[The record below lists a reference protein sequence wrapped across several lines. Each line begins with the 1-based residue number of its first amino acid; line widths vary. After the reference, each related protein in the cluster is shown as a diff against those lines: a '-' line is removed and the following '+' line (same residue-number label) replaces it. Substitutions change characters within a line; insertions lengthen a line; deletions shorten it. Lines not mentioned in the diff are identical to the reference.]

1 MHSYRLF
8 ITFVLFLTTM
18 LVVTLCY
25 SSTII
30 DRHNPGGQKVRIEIN
45 DATDPQAVNEWQVSL
60 LLPDSFNNRNSTLCF
75 KTPVVSANPNN
86 IAILMTND
94 QSNYCYQLLILTKE
108 QTPDFQ
114 HLSQQASKNGTLIR
128 LKSTTADRPE
138 LTSVTTNQLLNGKPH
153 TTPLTL
159 LVYSDNTTG
168 SELETGQIRNNT
180 VTLTGGKLTG
190 IADFPG
196 GGNGGFFYSL
206 PPPPWGG
213 GGGRPSGLFEIDL
226 VILKPV
232 ITWLMSIGKDSI
244 SFEEQPTPAH
254 LKMTRV
260 NADGSSSEAAI
271 PVGWLDFLNIE
282 QLNDVD
288 FWNTLLQQAATSCP
302 ASESLQR
309 QLGCFKRFLERSAL
323 QTNHGGGLMAANEEG
338 QPSGS
343 APNSGP
349 KDENNDHQKE
359 KKEEPE
365 NQDNQSPGE
374 GHDGSGNGNN
384 RKDDDGEESGKNA
397 TAEDLQ
403 VLANRLVAIIE
414 SKYPGAVFRL
424 RQILNEL
431 DMPQRLRV
439 LETKSTNTADTVTP
453 LEAILKL
460 QRSCNENSS
469 RNLFIEQL
477 IKATCNTKK
486 NLSKFNILSTLRP
499 AIPPDQA
506 VLAAGDNNLLILN
519 KIVLDIIHKA
529 NQSDQQPPVGQF
541 EKCCFVEF
549 FAQLFLIYSNPVEL
563 IRNLLG
569 KISDL
574 ALRYDVMINPQ
585 SLTFP
590 ACFLYNFTQFHQHP
604 SFPELKRLLNE
615 LMRQAQNSH
624 LQQVPSI
631 EPFIS
636 NSDTTANET
645 IASSGDTSTIQRA
658 VCNQRA
664 SGFTGSSPCL
674 LAGRNPKL
682 EASSNQPALVHQQND
697 ASRERLQAGP
707 SSGDLQAT
715 GTQERSDL
723 AVLRTNQNHLS
734 NLLIDGP
741 LLEEL
746 AKHALKRRVKKR
758 QQLKQLERQMKAR
771 RQMLPVSSPLPSH
784 VLAELE
790 RHAEAKQEQKRQQL
804 KQLERQMIAR
814 RQMLPVSSPLPSH
827 VLAELERHAE
837 AKQEQKRQQLKQ
849 LERQMIARLQMM
861 ATNPTLQSNG
871 AEHSASFQKS
881 STHNEE
887 ANPSN
892 EQLRTPLE
900 KKQRQLCI
908 HSRRLCRVNF
918 GCCEGYFPCNKCHND
933 SKKCDLTDRKV
944 IHAIRLQCSLCNYEG
959 DITEDSQTCPGCNE
973 LMSDYFCAQC
983 KHFTDLEKKPY
994 HCDKCGICRTE
1005 KEKSFH
1011 CDVCNFCMDKS
1022 AQGNH
1027 RCRPDSG
1034 HDECCICLED
1044 VFHNSVILPCT
1055 HKVHQDCAT
1064 VMITNKIR
1072 TCPVCRYPL
1081 SAQLIDRI
1089 LTVINSR
1096 R

>member
-1 MHSYRLF
+1 MHSYRSF
-8 ITFVLFLTTM
+8 ITFVLFLMTM
-18 LVVTLCY
+18 WVVTLCY

-45 DATDPQAVNEWQVSL
+45 DATDPQAVSQWQVSL
-60 LLPDSFNNRNSTLCF
+60 LLPDSFNNQNSTLCF
-75 KTPVVSANPNN
+75 KAPVVSADSNS

-94 QSNYCYQLLILTKE
+94 QSNYCYQLLILTKK
-108 QTPDFQ
+108 QIPDFQ

-128 LKSTTADRPE
+128 LKSATADKPE
-138 LTSVTTNQLLNGKPH
+138 LTSVTTDQLLNGKPH

-168 SELETGQIRNNT
+168 GELETGQTWNNT
-180 VTLTGGKLTG
+180 VTLTGGKLAG

-196 GGNGGFFYSL
+196 GGNGGFFYSR
-206 PPPPWGG
+206 PPWGG

-232 ITWLMSIGKDSI
+232 INWLMSIGKDSI
-244 SFEEQPTPAH
+244 SFEEQPSPAR

-288 FWNTLLQQAATSCP
+288 FWNTLLQHAATSCP
-302 ASESLQR
+302 ASESLQW
-309 QLGCFKRFLERSAL
+309 QLACFKRFLERSAL
-323 QTNHGGGLMAANEEG
+323 KTNHGGGLMAANEEG

-343 APNSGP
+343 APDSGP
-349 KDENNDHQKE
+349 KGKSNGHQKE

-365 NQDNQSPGE
+365 NQENQSPEE

-384 RKDDDGEESGKNA
+384 RKDDDGEESEKKA
-397 TAEDLQ
+397 TTEDLQ
-403 VLANRLVAIIE
+403 VLANQLVAIIE
-414 SKYPGAVFRL
+414 SQDPGAVFKL

-431 DMPQRLRV
+431 DMPKRLRV

-460 QRSCNENSS
+460 QRSFNEHSS

-486 NLSKFNILSTLRP
+486 NLSKFDILSSLRP

-506 VLAAGDNNLLILN
+506 VPEAGDNNLLILN

-529 NQSDQQPPVGQF
+529 NQSDHQPPVGQF
-541 EKCCFVEF
+541 EKCCFAEF

-631 EPFIS
+631 GPFIS
-636 NSDTTANET
+636 NSDTIANET

-658 VCNQRA
+658 GCNQRA
-664 SGFTGSSPCL
+664 SGFSGSSSCL
-674 LAGRNPKL
+674 LAGRNPQL
-682 EASSNQPALVHQQND
+682 EASPNQPALAHQQND
-697 ASRERLQAGP
+697 ASQERLQAGP
-707 SSGDLQAT
+707 SSADHQAT
-715 GTQERSDL
+715 GTQDRSDL
-723 AVLRTNQNHLS
+723 AVLRTNQNYLTS
-734 NLLIDGP
+734 PLIDGSI
-741 LLEEL
+741 LDEL
-746 AKHALKRRVKKR
+746 ARHALKKRERKRR
-758 QQLKQLERQMKAR
+758 QLKQLERQMKAR
-771 RQMLPVSSPLPSH
+771 RQMV
-784 VLAELE
+784 
-790 RHAEAKQEQKRQQL
+790 
-804 KQLERQMIAR
+804 
-814 RQMLPVSSPLPSH
+814 
-827 VLAELERHAE
+827 
-837 AKQEQKRQQLKQ
+837 
-849 LERQMIARLQMM
+849 
-861 ATNPTLQSNG
+861 ATKAMQSNG
-871 AEHSASFQKS
+871 AERSASFQQS
-881 STHNEE
+881 STHHEE

-892 EQLRTPLE
+892 KQLRTPVQ
-900 KKQRQLCI
+900 KKHMQLCI
-908 HSRRLCRVNF
+908 HNFRLCRVNF
-918 GCCEGYFPCNKCHND
+918 GCCEGYFPCHRCHND
-933 SKKCDLTDRKV
+933 SNKCDLTDRK
-944 IHAIRLQCSLCNYEG
+944 AIDAKRLQCSLCNYEG

-973 LMSDYFCAQC
+973 LMSEYFCAQC
-983 KHFTDLEKKPY
+983 KNFTCAEKKPF
-994 HCDKCGICRTE
+994 HCDKCGICRTNKDE
-1005 KEKSFH
+1005 AFH
-1011 CDVCNFCMDKS
+1011 CDVCNFCMNKS
-1022 AQGNH
+1022 SKDTH
-1027 RCRPDSG
+1027 PCRPDSG

-1044 VFHNSVILPCT
+1044 VFSVGFILLPCT
-1055 HKVHQDCAT
+1055 HKVHMDCAKA
-1064 VMITNKIR
+1064 MIMNKVR
-1072 TCPVCRYPL
+1072 TCPVCRYAL
-1081 SAQLIDRI
+1081 SAQLIERI
-1089 LTVINSR
+1089 LTRINR
-1096 R
+1096 CRQ